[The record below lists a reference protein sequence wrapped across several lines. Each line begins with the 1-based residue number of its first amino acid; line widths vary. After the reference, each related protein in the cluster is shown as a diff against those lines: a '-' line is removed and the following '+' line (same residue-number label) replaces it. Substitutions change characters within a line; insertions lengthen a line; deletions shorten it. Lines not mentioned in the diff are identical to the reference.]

1 MNFNNTKFM
10 KSASDISESP
20 DDIGAEVAFVGR
32 SNSGKSSAINVI
44 TNQKNLARISKTP
57 GRTQLINFFEI
68 EEKKRLVDLPGYGY
82 AKTSKKQQKEWGFM
96 ISEYVKYR
104 HTLRGIILI
113 IDIRR
118 GIMELDHA
126 FLDFYLPLN
135 KPLHILLTKSDK
147 LKKQA
152 CRKSFDSVRSIV
164 DSVAS
169 VQLFSSLKKSGTEEA
184 KAKILEL
191 LKSCPLPLLR
201 LIFSMTKITE
211 RSQLNQQW
219 IERN

>member
-1 MNFNNTKFM
+1 MNFNKTKFM
-10 KSASDISESP
+10 KSASNISESP
-20 DDIGAEVAFVGR
+20 EDIGAEVAFVGR

-104 HTLRGIILI
+104 QTLRGIILI

-191 LKSCPLPLLR
+191 LKS
-201 LIFSMTKITE
+201 
-211 RSQLNQQW
+211 
-219 IERN
+219 

>member
-1 MNFNNTKFM
+1 MNFNKTKFI
-10 KSASDISESP
+10 KSASNISESP

-68 EEKKRLVDLPGYGY
+68 EEMQRLVDLPGYGY

-104 HTLRGIILI
+104 QTLRGIILI

-169 VQLFSSLKKSGTEEA
+169 VQLFSSLKKSGAEEA
-184 KAKILEL
+184 RDKILEL
-191 LKSCPLPLLR
+191 LKS
-201 LIFSMTKITE
+201 
-211 RSQLNQQW
+211 
-219 IERN
+219 

>member
-1 MNFNNTKFM
+1 MNFNKTKFM
-10 KSASDISESP
+10 KSASNISESP

-68 EEKKRLVDLPGYGY
+68 EEMQRLVDLPGYGY

-191 LKSCPLPLLR
+191 LKS
-201 LIFSMTKITE
+201 
-211 RSQLNQQW
+211 
-219 IERN
+219 

>member
-1 MNFNNTKFM
+1 MNFNKTKFI
-10 KSASDISESP
+10 KSASNISESP

-68 EEKKRLVDLPGYGY
+68 EEMQRLVDLPGYGY

-104 HTLRGIILI
+104 QTLRGIILI

-152 CRKSFDSVRSIV
+152 CRESFDSVQSTV
-164 DSVAS
+164 GSVAS
-169 VQLFSSLKKSGTEEA
+169 VQLFSSLKKSGPEEA
-184 KAKILEL
+184 RGKILEL
-191 LKSCPLPLLR
+191 LKS
-201 LIFSMTKITE
+201 
-211 RSQLNQQW
+211 
-219 IERN
+219 

>member
-1 MNFNNTKFM
+1 MNFNKTKFM
-10 KSASDISESP
+10 KSASNISESP

-68 EEKKRLVDLPGYGY
+68 EEMQRLVDLPGYGY

-104 HTLRGIILI
+104 QTLRGIILI

-191 LKSCPLPLLR
+191 LKS
-201 LIFSMTKITE
+201 
-211 RSQLNQQW
+211 
-219 IERN
+219 

>member
-1 MNFNNTKFM
+1 M
-10 KSASDISESP
+10 KSASNISESP

-68 EEKKRLVDLPGYGY
+68 EEMKRLVDLPGYGY

-104 HTLRGIILI
+104 QTLRGIILI

-152 CRKSFDSVRSIV
+152 CRESFDSVQSTV
-164 DSVAS
+164 GSVAS
-169 VQLFSSLKKSGTEEA
+169 VQLFSSLRKSGTEEA
-184 KAKILEL
+184 RDKILEL
-191 LKSCPLPLLR
+191 LKS
-201 LIFSMTKITE
+201 
-211 RSQLNQQW
+211 
-219 IERN
+219 

>member
-1 MNFNNTKFM
+1 MNFNKTKFI
-10 KSASDISESP
+10 KSASNISESP

-68 EEKKRLVDLPGYGY
+68 EEMQRLVDLPGYGY

-104 HTLRGIILI
+104 QTLRGIILI

-152 CRKSFDSVRSIV
+152 CRESFDSVQSTV
-164 DSVAS
+164 DTVAS
-169 VQLFSSLKKSGTEEA
+169 VQLFSSLKKSGAEEA
-184 KAKILEL
+184 RDKILEL
-191 LKSCPLPLLR
+191 LKS
-201 LIFSMTKITE
+201 
-211 RSQLNQQW
+211 
-219 IERN
+219 

>member
-1 MNFNNTKFM
+1 MNFNKTKFLQ
-10 KSASDISESP
+10 SASNISESP
-20 DDIGAEVAFVGR
+20 EDIGSEVAFVGR

-44 TNQKNLARISKTP
+44 VNQKNLARISKTP
-57 GRTQLINFFEI
+57 GRTQLINFFEVD
-68 EEKKRLVDLPGYGY
+68 KQRRLVDLPGYGY

-96 ISEYVKYR
+96 IGEYLKYR
-104 HTLRGIILI
+104 QTLKGVILI

-118 GIMELDHA
+118 GLMELDHA

-152 CRKSFDSVRSIV
+152 RKKSFDSVQSIV
-164 DSVAS
+164 GSVAS

-184 KAKILEL
+184 KGKILEL
-191 LKSCPLPLLR
+191 LES
-201 LIFSMTKITE
+201 
-211 RSQLNQQW
+211 
-219 IERN
+219 

>member
-1 MNFNNTKFM
+1 M
-10 KSASDISESP
+10 KSASNISESP
-20 DDIGAEVAFVGR
+20 EDIGAEVAFVGR

-68 EEKKRLVDLPGYGY
+68 VEMQRLVDLPGYGY

-96 ISEYVKYR
+96 IGEYVKSR
-104 HTLRGIILI
+104 HTLKGIILI

-152 CRKSFDSVRSIV
+152 CRKSFDSVQSTV
-164 DSVAS
+164 GSVAS
-169 VQLFSSLKKSGTEEA
+169 VQLFSSLKKSGAEEA
-184 KAKILEL
+184 RDKILEL
-191 LKSCPLPLLR
+191 LK
-201 LIFSMTKITE
+201 F
-211 RSQLNQQW
+211 
-219 IERN
+219 

>member
-1 MNFNNTKFM
+1 MNFNKTKFM
-10 KSASDISESP
+10 KSASNISESP
-20 DDIGAEVAFVGR
+20 EDIGAEVAFVGR

-68 EEKKRLVDLPGYGY
+68 EEKQRLVDLPGYGY

-152 CRKSFDSVRSIV
+152 CRKSFDSVQSIV
-164 DSVAS
+164 GSVAS
-169 VQLFSSLKKSGTEEA
+169 VQLFSSLKKSGTENA

-191 LKSCPLPLLR
+191 LKS
-201 LIFSMTKITE
+201 
-211 RSQLNQQW
+211 
-219 IERN
+219 